1 METEDGE
8 QEVKIEAKEEDS
20 QPEVHDDQ
28 DQPSSTTA
36 HLEQKDEET
45 QEKSAEET
53 HPPHPP
59 VPAEDKNLQS
69 LQKSSEQHK
78 TLESLEGPG
87 ASTQLEQK
95 EPTTD
100 DGECQVKEGG
110 EALTQP
116 EEQEL
121 DTSPSSDVQSQ
132 ELQAMDIK
140 QEATKE

>member
-8 QEVKIEAKEEDS
+8 QAVKTEDKEEDS
-20 QPEVHDDQ
+20 QPEVHDAQ

-36 HLEQKDEET
+36 HLEQED
-45 QEKSAEET
+45 EET

-59 VPAEDKNLQS
+59 VPAEDENLQG
-69 LQKSSEQHK
+69 LQKSCEQHK

-95 EPTTD
+95 EPITD
-100 DGECQVKEGG
+100 DGEIQVKEEEG
-110 EALTQP
+110 EALAQP

-132 ELQAMDIK
+132 ELQAMDTK
-140 QEATKE
+140 QEAAKE